1 LEDVVQ
7 IENQYYVLAT
17 SSLADDRTRVLKY
30 GGTFAVLNRLGD
42 IESLGLGEQGLYHHG
57 TRHLSRF
64 AVRLGDKIPQLL
76 RSTIQD
82 DNAFLTLDMMNPDVY
97 RDGSLLVP
105 RGSLHL
111 FRSKFLWQDVSY
123 DRIRLAN
130 FGTSSLETSL
140 SFDFAA
146 DFVDI
151 FQVRG
156 SKRDRSGVMR
166 PAVVK
171 NDCVVLS
178 YEGLDGELRGTRLQF
193 SPVPDRISQNAARFT
208 VRLEPKEEIS
218 ITVNISCEQP
228 GKNRATVDF
237 GSAANVDFGAAM
249 NEALSGL
256 QEVRRQFCS
265 ITTSNARF
273 NAWLCRSQ
281 ADVHMM
287 ISGNPEGAYPYA
299 GVPWFSTVF
308 GRDGILTAMECLWT
322 APWIARSVL
331 KYLAETQA
339 TSVIPEQE
347 AEPGKIVHEMR
358 RGEMANLKEVPFGRY
373 YGSVDATPLFV
384 MLAGSY
390 LDHSADLALLKEIW
404 PKVLAALDWIDTYG
418 DADRDGFVEYQRKSE
433 KGLIQQGWKDS
444 YDSIFHHDGSLAPAP
459 IALCEVQGY
468 VFEAKK
474 AAARIARQLGNPDLA
489 LKLDREA
496 EALREKFEREF
507 WDEELGVYVLALDG
521 DKKPCRVR
529 SSNAGHCLWTGIAS
543 QAHADRLALT
553 FMGEGLFCGWGIRTI
568 SSGEIRYNP
577 MAYHNGSVW
586 PHDSAIVASGLA
598 RYGHK
603 QEALRVLNAL
613 FEASSFMELNR
624 LPELFCGFHK
634 RSDVEGP
641 TLYPVACSP
650 QAWAAGSV
658 FMLLASCLGIKVWP
672 AEHVVEFTSLHL
684 PESLDWVE
692 LRNLCVGEVKADLRL
707 QREGEQISVEILQA
721 DGDIKIQKS
730 YFPAA
735 NARE

>member
-7 IENQYYVLAT
+7 IENQFYVLAT

-30 GGTFAVLNRLGD
+30 GESFAVMNRLGD
-42 IESLGLGEQGLYHHG
+42 VESLGLGEQGLYHNG

-64 AVRLGDKIPQLL
+64 VLRLGDKIPQLL

-105 RGSLHL
+105 RGSVHL

-123 DRIRLAN
+123 DKIRLAN
-130 FGTSSLETSL
+130 FSTQPLETSL

-156 SKRDRSGVMR
+156 SKRERSGDMR
-166 PAVVK
+166 PAVVE

-178 YEGLDGELRGTRLQF
+178 YEGLDRELRGTCLQF
-193 SPVPDRISQNAARFT
+193 SPVPHRISQNAVRF
-208 VRLEPKEEIS
+208 VLRLEPKEETS

-228 GKNRATVDF
+228 GTNRATVDF
-237 GSAANVDFGAAM
+237 GRAM
-249 NEALSGL
+249 SEALSGL
-256 QEVRRQFCS
+256 EQVRRRFCS
-265 ITTSNARF
+265 VTTSNPRF
-273 NAWLCRSQ
+273 NAWLCRSE

-339 TSVIPEQE
+339 TGIVPDQE
-347 AEPGKIVHEMR
+347 AEPGKILHEMR

-384 MLAGSY
+384 MLAGAY
-390 LDHSADLALLKEIW
+390 LDHTADQKLLKEIW
-404 PKVLAALDWIDTYG
+404 PNVLAAVDWIDNYG
-418 DADRDGFVEYQRKSE
+418 DVDHDGFVEYRRKAE

-444 YDSIFHHDGSLAPAP
+444 YDSVFHHDGSLAPAP

-468 VFEAKK
+468 VYEAKK
-474 AAARIARQLGNPDLA
+474 AAARIARKFGLPDHA
-489 LKLDREA
+489 RKLNREA

-507 WDEELGVYVLALDG
+507 WDDELGVYVLALDG

-543 QAHADRLALT
+543 REHADRLARTL
-553 FMGEGLFCGWGIRTI
+553 MGEELFCGWGIRTI
-568 SSGEIRYNP
+568 SSSERRYNP
-577 MAYHNGSVW
+577 MSYHNGSVW
-586 PHDSAIVASGLA
+586 PHDTAIVASGLA

-603 QEALRVLNAL
+603 QEALRVLSAL

-658 FMLLASCLGIKVWP
+658 FLLLESCLGIKVQP
-672 AEHVVEFTSLHL
+672 AEHVVEFSSPQL
-684 PESLDWVE
+684 PENVDWVE
-692 LRNLCVGEVKADLRL
+692 LKNLCVGNFTVDLRL
-707 QREGEQISVEILQA
+707 QRDRDQLSVEILKT
-721 DGDIKIQKS
+721 DGDIKIQKD
-730 YFPAA
+730 YLHGAKT
-735 NARE
+735 RE

>member
-7 IENQYYVLAT
+7 IENRFYVLAT

-57 TRHLSRF
+57 TRHLSRL

-97 RDGSLLVP
+97 RDGSLLLP

-111 FRSKFLWQDVSY
+111 FRSKFLWQDVSH

-130 FGTSSLETSL
+130 FGTQALETSL

-146 DFVDI
+146 DFADI

-156 SKRDRSGVMR
+156 SKRDKTGVMR
-166 PAVVK
+166 PALVE

-178 YEGLDGELRGTRLQF
+178 YQGLDGELRATRLQF
-193 SPVPDRISQNAARFT
+193 SPVPDRIGQNAVRFA

-228 GKNRATVDF
+228 ETNRATINF
-237 GSAANVDFGAAM
+237 GSATFDKAM

-265 ITTSNARF
+265 VTTSNARF
-273 NAWLCRSQ
+273 NEWLCRSQ

-339 TSVIPEQE
+339 TSIIPEQE

-358 RGEMANLKEVPFGRY
+358 RGEMASLKEVPFGRY

-390 LDHSADLALLKEIW
+390 LERSADLALLKEIW
-404 PKVLAALDWIDTYG
+404 PNVLAALDWIDNYG
-418 DADRDGFVEYQRKSE
+418 DLDHDGFVEYQRKAE

-474 AAARIARQLGNPDLA
+474 AAARIARQIGNPDLA
-489 LKLDREA
+489 LKLDRDA
-496 EALREKFEREF
+496 EALREKFQREF

-529 SSNAGHCLWTGIAS
+529 ASNAGHCLWTGIAR
-543 QAHADRLALT
+543 QDHADRLALT
-553 FMGEGLFCGWGIRTI
+553 LMGEDLFCGWGIRTI
-568 SSGEIRYNP
+568 SSSEIRYNP
-577 MAYHNGSVW
+577 MSYHNGSVW
-586 PHDSAIVASGLA
+586 PHDTAIVASGLA

-603 QEALRVLNAL
+603 PEALRVLSAM

-634 RSDVEGP
+634 RSNVEGP

-658 FMLLASCLGIKVWP
+658 FMLLESCLGIKVRP
-672 AEHVVEFTSLHL
+672 AERAVEFSSPQL

-692 LRNLCVGEVKADLRL
+692 LKGLCVGEITADLRV
-707 QREGEQISVEILQA
+707 QRDGDQISVEVLKA
-721 DGDIKIQKS
+721 DGDIKIRKS
-730 YFPAA
+730 
-735 NARE
+735 